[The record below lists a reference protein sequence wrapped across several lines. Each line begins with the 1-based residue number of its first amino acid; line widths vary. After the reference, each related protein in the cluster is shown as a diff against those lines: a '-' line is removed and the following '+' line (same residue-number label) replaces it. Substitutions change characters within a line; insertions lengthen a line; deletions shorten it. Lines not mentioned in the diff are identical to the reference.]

1 MTLEPGAALG
11 PYSITAKIGEGGMG
25 EVYRARDTGL
35 DRDVA
40 IKVLPEAFVTD
51 PDRLARFER
60 EAKVL
65 ASLNHPNIA
74 GIHGLEESE
83 PSTLD
88 GTSSGQVVKALV
100 LELVEGPTLA
110 DRIALRR
117 SHGARNV
124 NFVGGLPDVNVLF
137 ILRTLQLCQRDTHV
151 VWNTNIW
158 TTETAI
164 ARLSGVVGTWLVDL
178 KFANDEC
185 ARALGAPAGYWT
197 KMQRLFP
204 IVANT
209 GRVLVRHLVMPGH
222 IQCCTRGVLEWLAKH
237 HQAVTVNL
245 MTGYQ
250 PFQLAGGSGPM
261 ARRLSDDERQQA
273 LALFDSLSF
282 ASAMV
287 DGAEWP

>member
-1 MTLEPGAALG
+1 MSPPPIDPDALDDAVHWAHTSYGAC
-11 PYSITAKIGEGGMG
+11 
-25 EVYRARDTGL
+25 
-35 DRDVA
+35 DVCA
-40 IKVLPEAFVTD
+40 ERCGV
-51 PDRLARFER
+51 DRLAGER
-60 EAKVL
+60 GVCGLGPEGRVYKEYVHLGEERCLVPSHTVFLTGCNFRCVFCSDSAQVG
-65 ASLNHPNIA
+65 APA
-74 GIHGLEESE
+74 DHGQPMSPE
-83 PSTLD
+83 
-88 GTSSGQVVKALV
+88 
-100 LELVEGPTLA
+100 TLA